1 MKLNKL
7 ISIGFQDNSNN
18 IQLGSYRIYINDLN
32 YYFNEIGIDSSI
44 CGKDC
49 NVEIYPKIGSFV
61 PNKNKLIGVINPNSD
76 DFYKLK
82 NSDFA
87 IVGSVEEK
95 ESILPYIKNVFVFPQ
110 IEKMYMNVNRKVHE
124 DKDQIIIGYHGN
136 PNHLNH
142 MDLGLSK
149 ALERLS
155 KVKNIKLLVIK
166 SALSPISDW
175 KIGKPNILIEY
186 VDWNIK
192 DIKQNIQNFDIGIV
206 PNICQYKNGSFRDQ
220 NLQLGVYGTDVQIK
234 FKNKSNIGRSL
245 VLIQNGIPVVTDITP
260 SNMSLFFNPDNGYSV
275 LTEEGWYRAM
285 LELCDPI
292 RRNEVSQN
300 AYDEYERQY
309 DPLKWSSILY
319 NQIYNLFVKKFSKI

>member
-1 MKLNKL
+1 
-7 ISIGFQDNSNN
+7 
-18 IQLGSYRIYINDLN
+18 
-32 YYFNEIGIDSSI
+32 
-44 CGKDC
+44 
-49 NVEIYPKIGSFV
+49 
-61 PNKNKLIGVINPNSD
+61 
-76 DFYKLK
+76 
-82 NSDFA
+82 
-87 IVGSVEEK
+87 
-95 ESILPYIKNVFVFPQ
+95 
-110 IEKMYMNVNRKVHE
+110 
-124 DKDQIIIGYHGN
+124 
-136 PNHLNH
+136 

-220 NLQLGVYGTDVQIK
+220 NLQLGVYGTDVQIR